1 MKKNQTVILRL
12 EPELRERLERMAA
25 FEGVTISEMV
35 RRMIKQVPVIGRIE
49 DERVIWGNDTKR
61 E

>member
-1 MKKNQTVILRL
+1 MKKTVQVVVRL
-12 EPELRERLERMAA
+12 DPELRERLERMAE
-25 FEGVTISEMV
+25 FEEVPMSEMV
-35 RRMIKQVPVIGRIE
+35 RRLIKRVPIIGRIE

>member
-25 FEGVTISEMV
+25 FEGVTMSEMV
-35 RRMIKQVPVIGRIE
+35 RRLIKRVPIIGRIE